1 MTLRFLADNDTLLL
15 KLKDNNYINKYKE
28 ETEDK
33 DIKRKGIKV
42 IDFDKGFNKDGSDKE
57 QIEDKD
63 IKGLAIDANKDLSED
78 ESNKEE
84 SQDFN

>member
-1 MTLRFLADNDTLLL
+1 MTLRFLANNDTLLL
-15 KLKDNNYINKYKE
+15 KLRDNNYINEHKE

-33 DIKRKGIKV
+33 DIKCKGVKDKGINR
-42 IDFDKGFNKDGSDKE
+42 DGFNKE

-63 IKGLAIDANKDLSED
+63 IKGLAINVNEDLSED
-78 ESNKEE
+78 EFNKEE